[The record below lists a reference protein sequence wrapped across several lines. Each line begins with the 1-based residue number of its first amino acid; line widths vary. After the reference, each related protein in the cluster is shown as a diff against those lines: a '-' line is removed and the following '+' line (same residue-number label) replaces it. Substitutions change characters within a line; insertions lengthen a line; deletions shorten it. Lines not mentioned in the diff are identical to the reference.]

1 MEKKAKDLST
11 EERIKAAARTLFT
24 RKGYAA
30 TRTRDIAKEAG
41 INLALLNYYYRSKE
55 KLFDL
60 VILENFGQFVEGVR
74 AIMNE
79 QTTSLEEKIEGLVNL
94 YIGKLLANPD
104 LPLFILNEMRSN
116 PKTLKSKGLTKDML
130 RNSHFMKQLTE
141 ELILRRKLSVNPI
154 HFVMNTLAMTV
165 FPFAAAPLLKEVSG
179 MSEEVFVALME
190 ERRKLIPVW
199 IKKIMQP

>member
-1 MEKKAKDLST
+1 MKKKEKDLST
-11 EERIKAAARTLFT
+11 EERIKAAARKLFT

-60 VILENFGQFVEGVR
+60 VILENFEQFVEGVR
-74 AIMNE
+74 TVMND
-79 QTTSLEEKIEGLVNL
+79 QATSLEEKIEGLVNL

-116 PKTLKSKGLTKDML
+116 PKTLTSKGLNKDML
-130 RNSHFMKQLTE
+130 RNSHFMQQLAE
-141 ELILRRKLSVNPI
+141 ELIVRRKMTINPL

-165 FPFAAAPLLKEVSG
+165 FPFAGAPLLKEVSG
-179 MSEEVFVALME
+179 MSEEGFVALME
-190 ERRKLIPVW
+190 ERRKLIPIW
-199 IKKIMQP
+199 IKKIMKP